1 MSVSRRPGPIRFLV
15 VLSLLV
21 ATLFSSN
28 AMAAEP
34 EGNPASPIMVPNPA
48 SDLWRAV
55 RQRDALAT
63 GTTQVR
69 GVDSAVMINSS
80 GEDFRNFRRENL
92 IGNSAIVIGVF
103 AGIIAAFYL
112 LRGCIMIPDGR
123 SGRRIRRFPD
133 FDRLVHWATAIL
145 FLSQAITGLIL
156 FFGRF
161 ALLPLM
167 GQEAFSVVA
176 WLSLEIH
183 NILGPLFMVSV
194 ILLFA
199 RFVAKNKPTK
209 LDVTW
214 LLRGGGAIGEG
225 HVSAGFFNAGEKI
238 WFWAVFVLGLTV
250 SVSGLILYFPN
261 FGQGRDIMQLA
272 LIVHAISAVLFFT
285 GSLAH
290 IYIGTIGSEGSLE
303 SMTTGYVDENW
314 AKAHHDLWYAEA
326 VENGTAEI
334 REQQSESGETPQLAP
349 HSEKPQPT

>member
-1 MSVSRRPGPIRFLV
+1 MSNRFWS
-15 VLSLLV
+15 VLLHHLSVLLV
-21 ATLFSSN
+21 LTGLVLAQPV
-28 AMAAEP
+28 AADTKESP
-34 EGNPASPIMVPNPA
+34 GNPIMVPNPA

-55 RQRDALAT
+55 RQRDALAS

-80 GEDFRNFRRENL
+80 GEDFRNFRRDNL

-103 AGIIAAFYL
+103 VGIIAAFYL

-123 SGRRIRRFPD
+123 SGRRIRRFQN

-145 FLSQAITGLIL
+145 FLSQALTGLVL

-161 ALLPLM
+161 ALLPLL

-183 NILGPLFMVSV
+183 NILGPLFMVAV

-199 RFVAKNKPTK
+199 RFVAKNRPTRQ
-209 LDVTW
+209 DVTW
-214 LLRGGGAIGEG
+214 LIRGGGAIGEG

-261 FGQGRDIMQLA
+261 FGQGREIMQLA
-272 LIVHAISAVLFFT
+272 LIVHGISAVLFFT

-326 VENGTAEI
+326 AENGAKEI
-334 REQQSESGETPQLAP
+334 EELQAKSQETPQLAP
-349 HSEKPQPT
+349 HPDKPQPT